1 MSSRAP
7 DLLLNVFS
15 IERTPGAA
23 SVRGGRISFRLRGA
37 EDFAVPAPP
46 ASRRRTPLCDLHPS
60 VHCSIIGT
68 CLSAAELRRL
78 MIKLGVLDAVSADD
92 HALHKHAVSLAARPQ
107 DGGKLIHKAL
117 DRRHETAIRQCAKLN
132 DESGLLQYWQDAL
145 ARGDIPGAY
154 WAVLSHPAATDAV
167 MRRAFG
173 DVHMLS
179 HMVGAANRADIRRL
193 RRLEEENEAFAARLE
208 SQQRHLR
215 DGFAAR
221 DAKIK
226 LLSEALSRALAQ
238 APASPTL
245 AGDDAAA
252 ARDALADIGG
262 RLDREIA
269 KRERLE
275 ARVERMTVA
284 LTEAERRRD
293 TAEGDIKRLHEELTL
308 VEAQLG
314 NWLAR
319 DTGDC
324 DPGQVGAEG
333 AEPEAAPAMPELS
346 GALVLYVGGRPH
358 QVPQLKAM
366 VERAG
371 GVFLYHDGGI
381 EHASAMLPG
390 LVSRAGC
397 AAVPVDCV
405 SHHAM
410 GIVKRLCRQ
419 ADKPFLPLRT
429 SSLASLLA
437 GLATLSRAADGAVA
451 H

>member
-7 DLLLNVFS
+7 DLRLNVFS
-15 IERTPGAA
+15 TERPPGAA
-23 SVRGGRISFRLRGA
+23 ALGGRISLKLRGA
-37 EDFAVPAPP
+37 EEFAVPAPP
-46 ASRRRTPLCDLHPS
+46 AARRRTPLSDLHPS

-78 MIKLGVLDAVSADD
+78 MVKLGVAGAASADD
-92 HALHKHAVSLAARPQ
+92 HALHKQAVSLAARPQ

-117 DRRHETAIRQCAKLN
+117 DRRHEAAIRQCAKLGN
-132 DESGLLQYWQDAL
+132 EGELLQYWQDAL

-154 WAVLSHPAATDAV
+154 WTVLSHPAATDAV

-193 RRLEEENEAFAARLE
+193 RRLEEENAALGAKLE
-208 SQQRHLR
+208 SLQRHLR

-221 DAKIK
+221 DAKVK
-226 LLSEALSRALAQ
+226 LLGEALGRALAQ
-238 APASPTL
+238 SPVSTAPA
-245 AGDDAAA
+245 GEDAAA
-252 ARDALADIGG
+252 APDAFAEIGS

-275 ARVERMTVA
+275 ARVERMTVT
-284 LTEAERRRD
+284 LTEAERRREV
-293 TAEGDIKRLHEELTL
+293 AEGDNKRLHEELAI
-308 VEAQLG
+308 VETQIG
-314 NWLAR
+314 SWLTRAI
-319 DTGDC
+319 GDC
-324 DPGQVGAEG
+324 DPGQVGAER
-333 AEPEAAPAMPELS
+333 AEGEAAPALPALG
-346 GALVLYVGGRPH
+346 GAPVLYVGGRPH

-371 GVFLYHDGGI
+371 GVFLYHDGGV

-419 ADKPFLPLRT
+419 AGKPFLPLRT

-437 GLATLSRAADGAVA
+437 GLATLDRASDGAGA
-451 H
+451 Q